1 MPMNAQAGYHDL
13 LLQRH
18 DSAAHLLAEAM
29 YACFP
34 AGQLVHKHINAE
46 GFLCEFALEDVLL
59 PADLARLEQYVA
71 YLIARNW
78 PCQRVYWSHSR
89 ALEYFRR
96 LGRASQ
102 LVQLEQASNEE
113 AFRCANIVN
122 YPHLCHAFSEA
133 KWPEDVLVY
142 QHGEYIELCP
152 GSHVE
157 YAGEVG
163 ECQLVRVEVVSES
176 EGLQRI
182 YGVVEEFYNRGSWQ

>member
-1 MPMNAQAGYHDL
+1 MPINAQAGYHDL
-13 LLQRH
+13 RLQRH

-34 AGQLVHKHINAE
+34 AGQLVHKHVNAE
-46 GFLCEFALEDVLL
+46 GFLCEFALEHVLW
-59 PADLARLEQYVA
+59 PADLVRLEQHIVD
-71 YLIARNW
+71 LIARNW
-78 PCQRVYWSHSR
+78 PCQRVYWSRPR
-89 ALEYFRR
+89 ALAYFRR

-102 LVQLEQASNEE
+102 LAQLEQVFNEE
-113 AFRCANIVN
+113 AFQHANLVN

-133 KWPEDVLVY
+133 EWPADVLIY
-142 QHGEYIELCP
+142 QHGDYAELCS

-163 ECQLVRVEVVSES
+163 KCRLVRVEVVRGS

-182 YGVVEEFYNRGSWQ
+182 YGCVEE